1 MVWRHRKLRTWG
13 DRLPPKHDVLRSTDV
28 PRSTARV
35 HQGPRSAPPRRGL
48 LGPPLARMAQ
58 GRGSVY
64 TAHPRAPN
72 SPSWIARQLAAC
84 GEFFIEHPPSDG
96 RITRTMHSPMHMRLS
111 MQVENSTA
119 MTTSQQRRRQ
129 SMHPLGA
136 TWNQMGIN
144 RRSKQLANAD
154 KERITKGQWTHLRRA
169 LPSSQA

>member
-1 MVWRHRKLRTWG
+1 MYCVV
-13 DRLPPKHDVLRSTDV
+13 LPGPTRDHDPL
-28 PRSTARV
+28 
-35 HQGPRSAPPRRGL
+35 RRGL
-48 LGPPLARMAQ
+48 LGPPLARMSQ
-58 GRGSVY
+58 GQGSVY

-72 SPSWIARQLAAC
+72 APSWIARQLAAC
-84 GEFFIEHPPSDG
+84 VEFFIEQPPSDG
-96 RITRTMHSPMHMRLS
+96 RHHSSESPDLCTRQCICVCRLKCLS